1 MGTFFESGIRQRKQ
15 RDGLRL
21 SSALGEN
28 SYAKKTY
35 SRFSLGKFGC
45 IVISRFPVSAGR
57 EGGGVKG
64 EGNFIGGLLE
74 GKGAALT
81 ATYILL
87 RD

>member
-1 MGTFFESGIRQRKQ
+1 MRTFSESGIRQRKE

-21 SSALGEN
+21 SAAVGEN

-35 SRFSLGKFGC
+35 SRFSPGKYGC
-45 IVISRFPVSAGR
+45 IVISRFPVSAGWGGLK
-57 EGGGVKG
+57 GGGFHLG
-64 EGNFIGGLLE
+64 TTRLLE
-74 GKGAALT
+74 GKGAVLT